1 MSLARLLVPALL
13 VCSTLAFAQKQS
25 NSVVSEAQASRA
37 NKAATTSDPWKFIPN
52 PSADAGFGTDPL
64 HRAQID
70 QFKVDH
76 FSIDS
81 KGHPSKL
88 EAQADPLVLEPTR
101 ELATDATCFKI
112 RSYVVARDDKT
123 SDLTH
128 PVAYSTC
135 QPASRY
141 RLRTT
146 DAHPVSGNR

>member
-1 MSLARLLVPALL
+1 MSLARLLAVALL

-25 NSVVSEAQASRA
+25 NSVVSEAQASKA
-37 NKAATTSDPWKFIPN
+37 NGPGTTSDPWKFIPN
-52 PSADAGFGTDPL
+52 PSVDTSFGLAPVD
-64 HRAQID
+64 RAQID
-70 QFKVDH
+70 QLKVEQ
-76 FSIDS
+76 FSIES

-101 ELATDATCFKI
+101 ELATDATCFAI
-112 RSYVVARDDKT
+112 RSYVVARDDKN
-123 SDLTH
+123 SDSTH

-146 DAHPVSGNR
+146 DAHPASLNR